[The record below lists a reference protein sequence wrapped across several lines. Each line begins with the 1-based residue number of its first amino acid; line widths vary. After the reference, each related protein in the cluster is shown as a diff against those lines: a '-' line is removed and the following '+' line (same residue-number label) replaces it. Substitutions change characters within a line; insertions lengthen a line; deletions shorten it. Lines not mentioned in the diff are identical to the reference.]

1 MTYQTKFLAVGS
13 GIFFS
18 VIMVGVGFWFLGDLK
33 PVEKTALLL
42 AGGAIVPCFL
52 MSLVGLWVFSKLQK
66 QRKHR

>member
-18 VIMVGVGFWFLGDLK
+18 VIMVGVGFWFLGDLE
-33 PVEKTALLL
+33 PVEKTALL
-42 AGGAIVPCFL
+42 L